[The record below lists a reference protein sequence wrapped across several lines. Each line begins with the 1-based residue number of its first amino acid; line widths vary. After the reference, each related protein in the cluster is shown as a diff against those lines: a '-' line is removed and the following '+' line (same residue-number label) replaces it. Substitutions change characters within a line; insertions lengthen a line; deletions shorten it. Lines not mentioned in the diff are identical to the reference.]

1 MEPLLFLVHRI
12 PFPPTKGDKV
22 RSFHILKHLARR
34 YRVHLGALMDDPADA
49 AHVPRLA
56 EYACSSCVV
65 PLRPRWQRLMS
76 LPALLTGQPLSLRY
90 FHSARLA
97 HWIRALRRREPIR
110 RVLVFS
116 SPMADYVLGA
126 EWQAARRVADLVDVD
141 SAKFSAYGASSRG
154 PMAWVHAREGGRLL
168 DFERR
173 VAATFDRTLFVS
185 EPEAALFRGL
195 APESAARVACME
207 NGVDTAYFDPGLVPP
222 HPGPAPTAEIVFT
235 GAMDYAP
242 NEDAVGWFCEAIWP
256 RVRAARPNA
265 GLAIVGARPGP
276 RVRAL
281 AALPGVTVTGTVPD
295 VRPWLAAARVAVAPL
310 RIARG
315 VQNKILE
322 ALAMGLP
329 VVGTPAA
336 FEGIRL
342 TGDVPCEAHSD
353 PEAFASAVLLR
364 LADASHRPLPQ
375 ARAFVLREYDW
386 TRNLSVLDELLA

>member
-12 PFPPTKGDKV
+12 PFPPNKGDKV
-22 RSFHILKHLARR
+22 RSFHILRHLATR

-49 AHVPRLA
+49 VHVARLA
-56 EYACSSCVV
+56 EYTCSACVV
-65 PLRPRWQRLMS
+65 PMHRHWQRLMS

-90 FHSARLA
+90 FRQPRLVR
-97 HWIRALRRREPIR
+97 WLRDLVRREPIR

-116 SPMADYVLGA
+116 SPMATYVMGP
-126 EWQAARRVADLVDVD
+126 EWQGARRVADLVDVD

-154 PMAWVHAREGGRLL
+154 LMGWVNAREGRRLL
-168 DFERR
+168 AFERK
-173 VAATFDRTLFVS
+173 VAAQFDRTLFVS
-185 EPEAALFRGL
+185 EPEAALFRSL

-207 NGVDTAYFDPGLVPP
+207 NGVDSAYFDPGAVRGPP
-222 HPGPAPTAEIVFT
+222 ADLPAAEVVFT

-242 NEDAVGWFCEAIWP
+242 NEEAVCWFCEAIWP
-256 RVRAARPNA
+256 RVRALRPA
-265 GLAIVGARPGP
+265 TGLAIVGARPGP

-281 AALPGVTVTGTVPD
+281 AALPGVTVTGTVAD
-295 VRPWLAAARVAVAPL
+295 VRPWLASARVSVAPL
-310 RIARG
+310 SIARG

-342 TGDVPCEAHSD
+342 TADVPCEAHTD
-353 PEAFASAVLLR
+353 PAAFAAAVLQR
-364 LADASHRPLPQ
+364 LGEGSSGPLPQ
-375 ARAFVLREYDW
+375 ARDFVLREYDW
-386 TRNLSVLDELLA
+386 TRNLSALEDLLA